1 MHVRV
6 VRSLVG
12 VTLVVTPIA
21 AGCSLRRAPGPP
33 PSPYCRPGNPLAGV
47 YHPARLSLRSWCRV
61 AVGTVERVKFEP
73 FDGDVHVELRLDET
87 EHSLLSS
94 GNDAVAGNLIVEI
107 IPQDRSVVAV
117 PEEGARIEVVG
128 PWVDDTTHGWREI
141 HPAWSVSSG
150 RIVPATPEELRRV
163 RELLAGRAADPDS

>member
-1 MHVRV
+1 MRLRV
-6 VRSLVG
+6 LRSLVG
-12 VTLVVTPIA
+12 AALVLTPVV

-33 PSPYCRPGNPLAGV
+33 PSPFCRGGDPLAGV

-61 AVGTVERVKFEP
+61 VVGTVDRVKFEQ
-73 FDGDVHVELRLDET
+73 FDGDVHIELRLDAADRG
-87 EHSLLSS
+87 LLSG
-94 GNDAVAGNLIVEI
+94 GNDAVGGDLIVEI

-117 PEEGARIEVVG
+117 PEEGSRVEVVG

-141 HPAWSVSSG
+141 HPAWAVSSG

-163 RELLAGRAADPDS
+163 QELLAGAAADPDS